1 MLAASDSINVTI
13 DNKEVEFT
21 ADSGKPFIDKNN
33 RTLVLFRVIL
43 EQFGAEVKWIDFS
56 QGVVIATKND
66 LNVRIFVGENYV
78 DQYKTETWSR
88 ASSEPHH
95 TWSVA
100 IDTNIIIKDN
110 RVYIP
115 IRSVLEAFHAQIT
128 WDDKTK
134 TIIISS
140 EKI

>member
-33 RTLVLFRVIL
+33 RTLVPFRVIL

-78 DQYKTETWSR
+78 DQYKTETWPR

-95 TWSVA
+95 TWPVA